1 MTISFDL
8 VVLISALGGIVA
20 IYTSIRKLL
29 KEKEEDKK
37 KEEDKEANVLKML
50 SNDKEHL
57 AKLDDA
63 IDKLQESTDI
73 QGDMI
78 YAMLSHMATNNATGQ
93 MQTALDKY
101 NAFYRRNH

>member
-8 VVLISALGGIVA
+8 IVLISALGGIVA
-20 IYTSIRKLL
+20 IYSSVRKILR
-29 KEKEEDKK
+29 EKDEDKK
-37 KEEDKEANVLKML
+37 KEDEKEQKVLQML
-50 SNDKEHL
+50 DNDKKHL
-57 AKLDDA
+57 SRLDDA

-93 MQTALDKY
+93 MQNALDKY
-101 NAFYRRNH
+101 NTFYRKNH

>member
-37 KEEDKEANVLKML
+37 KEAEKEAKVLKML

-57 AKLDDA
+57 EKLDDA
-63 IDKLQESTDI
+63 VKDI
-73 QGDMI
+73 KDHLKCQGDMT
-78 YAMLSHMATNNATGQ
+78 YAILKHMATNNATGE
-93 MQTALDKY
+93 MQKALDDY
-101 NAFYRRNH
+101 NQHFRRNL

>member
-8 VVLISALGGIVA
+8 IVLISALAGIVA
-20 IYTSIRKLL
+20 IYSTVRKIL

-37 KEEDKEANVLKML
+37 KEDEKEQKVLQML
-50 SNDKEHL
+50 DNDKKHL
-57 AKLDDA
+57 SRLDDA
-63 IDKLQESTDI
+63 MDKLQESTDI

-93 MQTALDKY
+93 MQNALDKY
-101 NAFYRRNH
+101 NSFYRRNH

>member
-8 VVLISALGGIVA
+8 IVLISALGGIVA
-20 IYTSIRKLL
+20 IYSSVRKILR
-29 KEKEEDKK
+29 EKEEDKK
-37 KEEDKEANVLKML
+37 KEDEKEQKVLQML
-50 SNDKEHL
+50 DNDKKHL
-57 AKLDDA
+57 SRLDDA

-93 MQTALDKY
+93 MQSALDKY

>member
-37 KEEDKEANVLKML
+37 KEAEKEAKVLKML

-57 AKLDDA
+57 DKLDDA
-63 IDKLQESTDI
+63 VKDI
-73 QGDMI
+73 KDHLKFQGDMT
-78 YAMLSHMATNNATGQ
+78 YAILKHMATNNATGE
-93 MQTALDKY
+93 MQKALDDY
-101 NAFYRRNH
+101 NEHFRKNL

>member
-8 VVLISALGGIVA
+8 IVLISALGGIVA
-20 IYTSIRKLL
+20 IYSSVRKIL

-37 KEEDKEANVLKML
+37 KEAEKEANVLKML

-93 MQTALDKY
+93 MQNALDKY
-101 NAFYRRNH
+101 NSFYRRNH

>member
-29 KEKEEDKK
+29 KERDEEKK
-37 KEEDKEANVLKML
+37 KEEEKEAKVLQML
-50 SNDKEHL
+50 DNDKKHL
-57 AKLDDA
+57 SRLDDA

-93 MQTALDKY
+93 MQNALDKY
-101 NAFYRRNH
+101 NSFYRRNH

>member
-8 VVLISALGGIVA
+8 IVLISALAGIVA
-20 IYTSIRKLL
+20 IYSTVRKIL

-37 KEEDKEANVLKML
+37 KEDQKEANVLKML

-57 AKLDDA
+57 AKLDNA

-78 YAMLSHMATNNATGQ
+78 YAMLSHMATNNNTGG
-93 MQTALDKY
+93 MQSALDKY
-101 NAFYRRNH
+101 NSFYRRNH

>member
-8 VVLISALGGIVA
+8 VVLIGILGGIVT
-20 IYTSIRKLL
+20 IYTSVRKMV

-37 KEEDKEANVLKML
+37 KEAEKEQKVLQML
-50 SNDKEHL
+50 DNDKKHL
-57 AKLDDA
+57 SRLDDA

-93 MQTALDKY
+93 MQNALDKY
-101 NAFYRRNH
+101 NSFYRRNH

>member
-8 VVLISALGGIVA
+8 IVLISALAGIVA
-20 IYTSIRKLL
+20 IYSTVRKILR
-29 KEKEEDKK
+29 EKDEDKK
-37 KEEDKEANVLKML
+37 KEDEKEQKVLQML
-50 SNDKEHL
+50 DNDKKHL
-57 AKLDDA
+57 SRLDDA

-93 MQTALDKY
+93 MQNALDKY
-101 NAFYRRNH
+101 NSFYRRNH

>member
-8 VVLISALGGIVA
+8 VILIGILGGLVT
-20 IYTSIRKLL
+20 IYSTVRKIL

-37 KEEDKEANVLKML
+37 KEDQKEANVLKML

-57 AKLDDA
+57 AKLDNA

-78 YAMLSHMATNNATGQ
+78 YAMLSHMATNNNTGG
-93 MQTALDKY
+93 MQSALDKY
-101 NAFYRRNH
+101 NSFYRRNH